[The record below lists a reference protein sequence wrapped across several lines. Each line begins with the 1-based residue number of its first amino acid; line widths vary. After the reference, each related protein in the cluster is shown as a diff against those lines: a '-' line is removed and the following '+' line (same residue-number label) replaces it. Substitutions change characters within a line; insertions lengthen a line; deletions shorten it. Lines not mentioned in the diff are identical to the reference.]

1 VALTSLA
8 LEGAWLV
15 GRARL
20 AVRREHH
27 RLPPAGRG
35 QATYLTSVVRIP
47 AEVAGRLAPALER
60 LRARA
65 PQHHFYEADSLHVT
79 VRNLDVL
86 SGGDIAAARS
96 AIASHPPFEL
106 EARGL
111 SLSPHTVFVAVWPA
125 DATLRSLRRELAA
138 IAGGTRGALPDL
150 AFANVVRF
158 SGRVESDFV
167 RELARLRRLELG
179 SWLAREV
186 ELVRTD
192 RLLSREGTEVLER
205 VELASGE

>member
-1 VALTSLA
+1 MALTALA

-35 QATYLTSVVRIP
+35 QATYLTSIVRVP
-47 AEVAGRLAPALER
+47 AEVAERFAPALER
-60 LRARA
+60 LRTCS
-65 PQHHFYEADSLHVT
+65 PEHHFYGADSLHVT
-79 VRNLDVL
+79 IRNLDAL
-86 SGGDIAAARS
+86 SGGDLAAART

-111 SLSPHTVFVAVWPA
+111 NLSPHTVFVTVRPA
-125 DATLRSLRRELAA
+125 DDTLRSLRRDLAA
-138 IAGGTRGALPDL
+138 VSGRTLGPLPDL

-186 ELVRTD
+186 EIVRTD
-192 RLLSREGTEVLER
+192 RLLSREGTDVIDR
-205 VELASGE
+205 VPLAGGA